1 MRRNKRLLA
10 AAVLLFLC
18 VAYALAV
25 LLQITEEPAVSYYS
39 FGLVVLCC
47 LFCALFAEKSPA
59 YGLTQLALFTTVC
72 ADYFLV
78 YSDNVHP
85 LPAMLF
91 FSVTQLC
98 YFGRLY
104 LTDSCPKRRR
114 VQLFLRVGL
123 SAFALLLTVLI
134 LGESTDALALVSMFY
149 YANLIL
155 NVIFAFVGRQDTLL
169 AIGLLLF
176 LLCDTCVGLGNLYA
190 YLPVNE
196 AALNRV
202 LYGYCNLAWVFYSP
216 SQVLLALSL
225 LPRRLRQLNDADT
238 AP

>member
-1 MRRNKRLLA
+1 MRRNKKLLA
-10 AAVLLFLC
+10 TAVLLFLC

-47 LFCALFAEKSPA
+47 LFCALLAEKSA
-59 YGLTQLALFTTVC
+59 VYGLTQLALFTTVC

-78 YSDNVHP
+78 YVDNVRP

-104 LTDSCPKRRR
+104 LTDPCPKRRR
-114 VQLFLRVGL
+114 VQLFLRAGL
-123 SAFALLLTVLI
+123 SLFALLLTVLI
-134 LGESTDALALVSMFY
+134 LGGDTDALALVSMFY

-155 NVIFAFVGRQDTLL
+155 NVIFAFVGRRDTLL

-216 SQVLLALSL
+216 SQVLLSLSL
-225 LPRRLRQLNDADT
+225 LGRKE
-238 AP
+238 

>member
-1 MRRNKRLLA
+1 MLKHKNILA
-10 AAVLLFLC
+10 GAVVLFLL
-18 VAYALAV
+18 VEYALAV

-39 FGLVVLCC
+39 FALVVLCG
-47 LFCALFAEKSPA
+47 LFCALFAEESA
-59 YGLTQLALFTTVC
+59 VYGFTQAALVTTAC

-78 YSDNVHP
+78 LSDNVRP

-104 LTDSCPKRRR
+104 VTDGCQKRRR
-114 VQLFLRVGL
+114 VHLYLRAGVSL
-123 SAFALLLTVLI
+123 AALLITVLM
-134 LGESTDALALVSMFY
+134 LGGDTDALALVSMFY

-155 NVIFAFVGRQDTLL
+155 NVAFAFVGWRQSPLL
-169 AIGLLLF
+169 AVGLLLF
-176 LLCDTCVGLGNLYA
+176 LFCDTCVGIGNLYV

-196 AALNRV
+196 AVLNRV

-216 SQVLLALSL
+216 SQVLIALSML
-225 LPRRLRQLNDADT
+225 SRREG
-238 AP
+238 